1 MNGGGGGR
9 ENQDVDIGSLPSRFL
24 NAQPLPIKLGI
35 LKKSNKRQKR
45 DEDVA
50 AVHNQNAVEESASS
64 SSSSPS
70 TVGVLNPRADRINC
84 NWNIRVRT
92 KMMSSTL
99 PAAVLQ

>member
-1 MNGGGGGR
+1 MWIS
-9 ENQDVDIGSLPSRFL
+9 VSLPSRFL

-45 DEDVA
+45 EEDAAAA
-50 AVHNQNAVEESASS
+50 AVDKQNAVEAPTDEESASSSSS

-84 NWNIRVRT
+84 NWNIRVNA
-92 KMMSSTL
+92 KMTIIIWQS
-99 PAAVLQ
+99 